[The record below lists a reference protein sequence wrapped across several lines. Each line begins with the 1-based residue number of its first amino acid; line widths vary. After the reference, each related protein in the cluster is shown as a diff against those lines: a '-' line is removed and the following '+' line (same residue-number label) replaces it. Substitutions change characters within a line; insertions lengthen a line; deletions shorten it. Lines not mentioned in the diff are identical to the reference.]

1 MKKRIKNCKN
11 YLDFPLDVRMN
22 DDNGS
27 KGIKISSHEEA
38 FCEIVSHVHNSF
50 IASIYDC
57 TKLAVIMS

>member
-1 MKKRIKNCKN
+1 MKKKIKNCKN

-38 FCEIVSHVHNSF
+38 F
-50 IASIYDC
+50 AR
-57 TKLAVIMS
+57 L